1 MLKSPM
7 LKFRPGL
14 SARLKDIAEK
24 QVPAKLKPIVPTWS
38 FMYRVFGRKLAR
50 EILNK
55 IVSICLIGFIF
66 TCHHP
71 KTWSVCSEFLTFALI
86 GGCLGPSPISGF
98 ENSKNGGAQRRC
110 FIR

>member
-1 MLKSPM
+1 MRVYYEKLGHMLKP
-7 LKFRPGL
+7 LVPKFRPDL
-14 SARLKDIAEK
+14 RVRLKDIAEK
-24 QVPAKLKPIVPTWS
+24 QVPARLKPIVPTWS

-71 KTWSVCSEFLTFALI
+71 KTWSVCGEFLTLALI
-86 GGCLGPSPISGF
+86 GVCFGPSPISGF
-98 ENSKNGGAQRRC
+98 RE
-110 FIR
+110 